1 MENEV
6 IIPEKDI
13 EQIREILD
21 CIGIFVEELTPD
33 MRMDE
38 IILDS
43 MSLVSFYVELEVQ
56 YGFYLPDDVY
66 SKRLSELTLNSFW
79 TDVIRPSLE
88 KKDIIGE

>member
-1 MENEV
+1 MAYEI

-13 EQIREILD
+13 EQIGEILD
-21 CIGIFVEELTPD
+21 SIGIFVEELTPD

-43 MSLVSFYVELEVQ
+43 MSLVSFYVELEEK

-79 TDVIRPSLE
+79 TDVISPSLE
-88 KKDIIGE
+88 KKETVGV